1 MQTPTLFIDRD
12 GTLIEEPH
20 DNQVDSLA
28 KVRCTPGVFVALI
41 ELTGRAH
48 RLLMVTDRDTDLEFA
63 ANLNTQG
70 LWVRIHG
77 TSDETSPAVV

>member
-1 MQTPTLFIDRD
+1 MQR
-12 GTLIEEPH
+12 
-20 DNQVDSLA
+20 SSA
-28 KVRCTPGVFVALI
+28 ASRRRGVLLSQAAHRFGRHSYLREKPI
-41 ELTGRAH
+41 ELVA
-48 RLLMVTDRDTDLEFA
+48 MIADRDTDLEFA